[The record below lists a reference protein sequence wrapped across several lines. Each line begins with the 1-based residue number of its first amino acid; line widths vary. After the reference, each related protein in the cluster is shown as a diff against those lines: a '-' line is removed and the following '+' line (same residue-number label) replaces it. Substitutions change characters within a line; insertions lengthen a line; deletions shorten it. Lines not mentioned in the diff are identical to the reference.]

1 MHYTA
6 ATCTDGLHAHFAK
19 HRDSDS
25 EGRPFDRSTAARL
38 RCFVD
43 TVDSD
48 AAPAVRAVLNFCW
61 NDALRSARTDLSVR
75 RALCYS
81 VALPLM
87 QRSNVALL
95 ELLLCE
101 PSAEHQQPAIRLLV
115 QAVSGKAGGGAG
127 AAQQCAYALL
137 EHVFDTFPLH
147 SIKGPLTRAYAGRAD
162 VPEQELYRDIIKA
175 VNKLW
180 RSGSSSS
187 SGTSSSSAGGSSSSA
202 ATAASATADERY
214 LRCAALSCLATIV
227 RVTQVKEDMFDK
239 LVWSKLDAS
248 IVDTEHIRKHKL
260 KVLDFMRLR
269 PPIAD
274 LQGAALDVRL
284 DSRSL
289 RRASAQGG

>member
-1 MHYTA
+1 VRCHTVLIK
-6 ATCTDGLHAHFAK
+6 LHAHLAG

-25 EGRPFDRSTAARL
+25 EGRPYDRSTAARL
-38 RCFVD
+38 RCFID
-43 TVDSD
+43 TVDPD
-48 AAPAVRAVLNFCW
+48 AAPVVRAVLNFCW
-61 NDALRSARTDLSVR
+61 NDALRSARTDPSVR

-101 PSAEHQQPAIRLLV
+101 PSAEHQQPAIQLLV
-115 QAVSGKAGGGAG
+115 QAVAGKAGGGAG

-175 VNKLW
+175 VSKLW

-187 SGTSSSSAGGSSSSA
+187 SAGGSSSTTVVDS
-202 ATAASATADERY
+202 TAAAADERY

-227 RVTQVKEDMFDK
+227 RVTQVKEDVFDR
-239 LVWSKLDAS
+239 LVWGKLETS
-248 IVDTEHIRKHKL
+248 ILDTEHIRKHKL
-260 KVLDFMRLR
+260 KVLDYMATR

-289 RRASAQGG
+289 RRATAQGG